1 MNDPLVI
8 GGKEFSSRLMV
19 GTGRHRSN
27 EEMVSSIEASGAQII
42 TVAIRRL
49 DLDNLDGFEQ
59 ENRRM
64 KSLGFDGCFALTPR
78 QMHKALEVFSYTQE
92 EIEHARRVI
101 EAIETQ
107 GSIAKLDGNMI
118 GPPMLKRA
126 LKIMANIEE
135 EAREAA

>member
-49 DLDNLDGFEQ
+49 DLDNLDEKNILDYFDWDKYQ
-59 ENRRM
+59 ILPNL
-64 KSLGFDGCFALTPR
+64 SLI
-78 QMHKALEVFSYTQE
+78 H
-92 EIEHARRVI
+92 I
-101 EAIETQ
+101 
-107 GSIAKLDGNMI
+107 
-118 GPPMLKRA
+118 
-126 LKIMANIEE
+126 
-135 EAREAA
+135 